1 MCGLAFLGGSVG
13 SIYQL
18 FSKPPVLN
26 SGLGIYLSWQKASD
40 FSELNSHIT
49 VFGRNCSPGK
59 SIVTISSH
67 VICHRDIFQTSGLN
81 FKRWWLDFTLFRGST
96 KSLKIWAELL
106 RGFREI
112 FLGMPWGVG
121 HLTKKFP
128 SAQSHRLCSRRR
140 SRWGCR
146 CWSRPQT
153 ASGPR
158 WAGDPA
164 RRWPPGGDST
174 GVTRSERSIKFAFI

>member
-1 MCGLAFLGGSVG
+1 MTWCETLRGRKSSQILR
-13 SIYQL
+13 
-18 FSKPPVLN
+18 
-26 SGLGIYLSWQKASD
+26 
-40 FSELNSHIT
+40 LNSHIT

-67 VICHRDIFQTSGLN
+67 VICHREIFQTSGLN

-96 KSLKIWAELL
+96 KSLKICAVLL

-140 SRWGCR
+140 RRCLCR
-146 CWSRPQT
+146 CWSCPQT
-153 ASGPR
+153 TSGPR
-158 WAGDPA
+158 WAGDQQHTLK
-164 RRWPPGGDST
+164 ST
-174 GVTRSERSIKFAFI
+174 SQWTAELWL

>member
-1 MCGLAFLGGSVG
+1 M
-13 SIYQL
+13 I
-18 FSKPPVLN
+18 KPH
-26 SGLGIYLSWQKASD
+26 I
-40 FSELNSHIT
+40 FISHIT

-67 VICHRDIFQTSGLN
+67 VICHREIFQTSGLN
-81 FKRWWLDFTLFRGST
+81 FKRWWLDFTLFWGST
-96 KSLKIWAELL
+96 KSLKICAVLL

-140 SRWGCR
+140 SIRGCR
-146 CWSRPQT
+146 CCSRPQT